1 VQSFWLPVTTLEVP
15 TLILA
20 LNTTFLTVVGR
31 FDIEEHRGTVLN
43 TFLGPAPEAVTNA
56 IFDITKKITQYKI
69 SDLPDVSWLPGGIA
83 HLRTNY
89 MSHPQVDLSKLE
101 KHSWQGFEVEIID
114 NLVDYVELMKQIFD
128 FPAIKAL
135 LARPDFK
142 VLFDSLSGGN

>member
-1 VQSFWLPVTTLEVP
+1 
-15 TLILA
+15 
-20 LNTTFLTVVGR
+20 
-31 FDIEEHRGTVLN
+31 
-43 TFLGPAPEAVTNA
+43 
-56 IFDITKKITQYKI
+56 
-69 SDLPDVSWLPGGIA
+69 
-83 HLRTNY
+83 